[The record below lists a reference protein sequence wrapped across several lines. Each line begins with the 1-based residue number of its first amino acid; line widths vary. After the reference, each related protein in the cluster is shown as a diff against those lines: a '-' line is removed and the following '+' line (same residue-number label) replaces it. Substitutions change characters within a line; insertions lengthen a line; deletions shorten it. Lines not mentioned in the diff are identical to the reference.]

1 MARYNS
7 IFAKLLAQGD
17 YKGYPLADGTTV
29 MPGQGLETVMQDGE
43 AHAQPV
49 STAGANATL
58 IAREARNPPKMGD
71 GDPTDQPY
79 ETANVNVET
88 RQFTTAEQA
97 RLRLA
102 AGSDLGTAADANV
115 SVGDALGWTANG
127 NLSKGVSTTPYEA
140 VEAFD
145 NSQAAAGETALVTV
159 RQQE

>member
-17 YKGYPLADGTTV
+17 YKGYPLADGATV
-29 MPGQGLETVMQDGE
+29 EPGQGLEVVMQDGDK
-43 AHAQPV
+43 HVQPV

-71 GDPTDQPY
+71 GDPPDLAY
-79 ETANVNVET
+79 TAANENVET

-102 AGSDLGTAADANV
+102 AGGDITTAANANV
-115 SVGDALGWTANG
+115 SVGDALGWTNSG
-127 NLSKGVSTTPYEA
+127 NLSKAASTTPYEA
-140 VEAFD
+140 VEALD
-145 NSQAAAGETALVTV
+145 NSGAAAGETALVTV